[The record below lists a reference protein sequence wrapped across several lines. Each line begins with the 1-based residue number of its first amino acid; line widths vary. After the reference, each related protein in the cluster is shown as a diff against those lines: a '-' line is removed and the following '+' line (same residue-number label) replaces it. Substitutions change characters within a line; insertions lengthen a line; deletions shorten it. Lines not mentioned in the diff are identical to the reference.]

1 MTLASQASQFVTRE
15 DTMRRHH
22 LAAIIISFSFSAT
35 ASAGDIDTGA
45 VIGGAIGGGA
55 GGGIG
60 SKVGGTSGA
69 VIGGAIGGAA
79 GAAIGSSST
88 KKESQKVVVQERV
101 VEKEVRVVEVQEVER
116 SGPPGHRRGKKK
128 GWQKHD

>member
-1 MTLASQASQFVTRE
+1 MRQRYLATL
-15 DTMRRHH
+15 
-22 LAAIIISFSFSAT
+22 IISLAFSVP
-35 ASAGDIDTGA
+35 ASAGDIDKGA
-45 VIGGAIGGGA
+45 VIGGAIGGGV

-69 VIGGAIGGAA
+69 VIGGALGGAA

-88 KKESQKVVVQERV
+88 KKEPEKVVVQERV

-116 SGPPGHRRGKKK
+116 SSPPGYSKGKKK
-128 GWQKHD
+128 GWQKRH